1 MLGARFYVAGFRCK
15 LGLMQ
20 ASRVREQPVAEE
32 SSALGGEAVAS
43 RLEGTPPSNPRLCPS
58 CGSRYPADFRVCPRD
73 ASPLEDAPLD
83 EDPLIGTTLGES
95 YAIVRVIGEG
105 GMGRVYEARHTRLH
119 NKRYA
124 VKMLHQDLARQPEV
138 VTRFQRE
145 AEAASALSHPNIVG
159 VYDVNAT
166 RDGRPYIVG
175 ELLEGVELGAYLDQ
189 VGKLPV
195 ESAVRVVRQVCQA
208 LAEAHRHGI
217 VHRDMK
223 PENIFLVGSEGH
235 VKVLDFG
242 ISKLGEGN
250 ANLTKTGMVMGTPGY
265 MAPEQARGAR
275 VDARAD
281 VYAVGAILYRCVTGK
296 APFEGLDPMATLTAV
311 VSQEPVR
318 PTQLEPDLPAALEL
332 VIQCAMAKNPDE
344 RFPNMEAFDAE
355 LAAFDPARA
364 SLLPPTPGV
373 DAGADGAGGN
383 AAPTIVRPAAASA
396 AATRKQQ
403 TAPTML
409 AHRARDVRWARPG
422 LVLLSAAAFLW
433 LTVGLI
439 VGLIAAIQ
447 LVRSD
452 VQVTPTE
459 TVLSIIGSLA
469 VMLTPSVLWIRRLVR
484 LWSSTP
490 RVLETAEQVK
500 AALLGATVGYG
511 VTMLAAVFLH
521 AVLRDPAFQPSSPAW
536 LIGLYVIS
544 LAVGLASWFSASRKR
559 LA

>member
-1 MLGARFYVAGFRCK
+1 
-15 LGLMQ
+15 
-20 ASRVREQPVAEE
+20 
-32 SSALGGEAVAS
+32 
-43 RLEGTPPSNPRLCPS
+43 
-58 CGSRYPADFRVCPRD
+58 
-73 ASPLEDAPLD
+73 
-83 EDPLIGTTLGES
+83 
-95 YAIVRVIGEG
+95 
-105 GMGRVYEARHTRLH
+105 MGRVYEARHTRLH

-124 VKMLHQDLARQPEV
+124 VKMLHQELARQPEV

-166 RDGRPYIVG
+166 RDGRPYLVG

-189 VGKLPV
+189 VSKLPV

-242 ISKLGEGN
+242 ISKVGEGN

-281 VYAVGAILYRCVTGK
+281 VYAVGAILYRCVTGQ

-311 VSQEPVR
+311 VSQEPMR
-318 PTQLEPDLPAALEL
+318 PTQLEPNLPAALEL
-332 VIQCAMAKNPDE
+332 VIQSAMAKNPDE
-344 RFPNMEAFDAE
+344 RFPDMETFDAE

-364 SLLPPTPGV
+364 SLLPPAPGGDPDV
-373 DAGADGAGGN
+373 DGGGN
-383 AAPTIVRPAAASA
+383 AGPTIVRPAVGSA
-396 AATRKQQ
+396 AAVRKQQ

-409 AHRARDVRWARPG
+409 AHRARDVQWARPG
-422 LVLLSAAAFLW
+422 LVMLSAAAFLW
-433 LTVGLI
+433 LTLGLI
-439 VGLIAAIQ
+439 IGLIAAIQ
-447 LVRSD
+447 LLGSETS
-452 VQVTPTE
+452 VTTTE
-459 TVLSIIGSLA
+459 IVLSVIGSLA
-469 VMLTPSVLWIRRLVR
+469 VMLTPTVLWIRRLLR

-490 RVLETAEQVK
+490 RVLEIAEQVK
-500 AALLGATVGYG
+500 AALLGATVAYG
-511 VTMLAAVFLH
+511 VAMLSAAFLH
-521 AVLRDPAFQPSSPAW
+521 AVLRDAAFNPTGPAW
-536 LIGLYVIS
+536 LLGLYVIS
-544 LAVGLASWFSASRKR
+544 LAVGFASWFSTSRKR
-559 LA
+559 FS

>member
-1 MLGARFYVAGFRCK
+1 
-15 LGLMQ
+15 MQ

-32 SSALGGEAVAS
+32 SSAFGGEAVAS
-43 RLEGTPPSNPRLCPS
+43 RLEGTPPSNPRLCPT

-83 EDPLIGTTLGES
+83 EDPLIGATLGES

-124 VKMLHQDLARQPEV
+124 VKMLHQELARQPEV

-189 VGKLPV
+189 VSKLPV

-223 PENIFLVGSEGH
+223 PENVFLVGSEGH

-242 ISKLGEGN
+242 ISKVGEGN

-311 VSQEPVR
+311 VSQEPDR
-318 PTQLEPDLPAALEL
+318 PTQLEPNLPAALEL
-332 VIQCAMAKNPDE
+332 VIQSAMAKNPDE
-344 RFPNMEAFDAE
+344 RFPDMETFDAE

-373 DAGADGAGGN
+373 DPGADGAAGHAG
-383 AAPTIVRPAAASA
+383 PTIVRPAAASA
-396 AATRKQQ
+396 AAVRRQQ

-422 LVLLSAAAFLW
+422 VVLLSAGAFLW
-433 LTVGLI
+433 LTLGLI
-439 VGLIAAIQ
+439 LGLIAAIQ

-452 VQVTPTE
+452 APVTTTE
-459 TVLSIIGSLA
+459 IVLSVIGSLA
-469 VMLTPSVLWIRRLVR
+469 VMLTPTVLWIRRLVR

-490 RVLETAEQVK
+490 RVLEIAEQVK
-500 AALLGATVGYG
+500 AALLGATVAYG
-511 VTMLAAVFLH
+511 VTMLAAAFLH
-521 AVLRDPAFQPSSPAW
+521 AVLRDPAFDPTSPAW
-536 LIGLYVIS
+536 LLGLYVIS
-544 LAVGLASWFSASRKR
+544 LAVGFASWFSTSRKR
-559 LA
+559 PS

>member
-1 MLGARFYVAGFRCK
+1 
-15 LGLMQ
+15 
-20 ASRVREQPVAEE
+20 
-32 SSALGGEAVAS
+32 
-43 RLEGTPPSNPRLCPS
+43 
-58 CGSRYPADFRVCPRD
+58 
-73 ASPLEDAPLD
+73 
-83 EDPLIGTTLGES
+83 
-95 YAIVRVIGEG
+95 
-105 GMGRVYEARHTRLH
+105 
-119 NKRYA
+119 
-124 VKMLHQDLARQPEV
+124 
-138 VTRFQRE
+138 
-145 AEAASALSHPNIVG
+145 
-159 VYDVNAT
+159 
-166 RDGRPYIVG
+166 
-175 ELLEGVELGAYLDQ
+175 
-189 VGKLPV
+189 
-195 ESAVRVVRQVCQA
+195 
-208 LAEAHRHGI
+208 
-217 VHRDMK
+217 
-223 PENIFLVGSEGH
+223 
-235 VKVLDFG
+235 
-242 ISKLGEGN
+242 
-250 ANLTKTGMVMGTPGY
+250 
-265 MAPEQARGAR
+265 
-275 VDARAD
+275 
-281 VYAVGAILYRCVTGK
+281 
-296 APFEGLDPMATLTAV
+296 
-311 VSQEPVR
+311 
-318 PTQLEPDLPAALEL
+318 
-332 VIQCAMAKNPDE
+332 
-344 RFPNMEAFDAE
+344 
-355 LAAFDPARA
+355 
-364 SLLPPTPGV
+364 
-373 DAGADGAGGN
+373 
-383 AAPTIVRPAAASA
+383 PTIVRPAAASA